1 MVLADLEAVVGTA
14 VVALE
19 VAAGTV
25 AAVVQGIVAVV
36 VRDRAADTLVEA
48 VPDIA
53 AAAFL
58 LDIVPVLPAKALPV
72 AGIPRLTLHHKYC
85 R

>member
-1 MVLADLEAVVGTA
+1 MVLADLEVVVGTA
-14 VVALE
+14 VVVVE
-19 VAAGTV
+19 GVAGTV
-25 AAVVQGIVAVV
+25 AAVVQDIVV
-36 VRDRAADTLVEA
+36 VVVLEQTAGMIVEA

-58 LDIVPVLPAKALPV
+58 LDIVPVPLAKALLV
-72 AGIPRLTLHHKYC
+72 AGIPRLTPRHKYY